1 MCLSIEYRDKTN
13 DNEFPDIV
21 VVVDCEL
28 FVVPVELE
36 IVLLVAYFVLPPV
49 SLSPSLAAALPRAA

>member
-1 MCLSIEYRDKTN
+1 MCLSIEYRDKTIN
-13 DNEFPDIV
+13 NEFPDIV

-36 IVLLVAYFVLPPV
+36 IVL
-49 SLSPSLAAALPRAA
+49 